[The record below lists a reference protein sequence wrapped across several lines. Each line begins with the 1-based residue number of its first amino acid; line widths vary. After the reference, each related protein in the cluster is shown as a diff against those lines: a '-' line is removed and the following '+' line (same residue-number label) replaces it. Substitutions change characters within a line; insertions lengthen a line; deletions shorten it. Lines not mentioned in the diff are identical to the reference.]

1 MPNVSVT
8 LHSRNPVRRLLHLR
22 NVDHLSLRRHMSVKE
37 REREMESKRKKKA
50 NPPPVEKKGKVL
62 VSTHNYYG
70 STDGYGGLAIKYPLT
85 YYLAVL
91 LDANPLRATLV
102 FVVLV
107 PRRVG

>member
-1 MPNVSVT
+1 
-8 LHSRNPVRRLLHLR
+8 
-22 NVDHLSLRRHMSVKE
+22 MSVKE
-37 REREMESKRKKKA
+37 RERWKANERKKA